1 MTTDFE
7 DIRPFTADE
16 IPAAT
21 HRMADSNVIPAIA
34 QYLGVPA
41 EMLRERIRSIKT
53 LKEFQ
58 LGLLKEVLETLFAK
72 TTTQFDWSGVENI
85 DEKKPYLFVSNH
97 RDIVLDAMFLQYILN
112 EAGQNTCQIT
122 FGSNLMSHPFVVDFG
137 KVNKMFRTERG
148 GTPKE

>member
-21 HRMADSNVIPAIA
+21 QRMADSNVIPAIA
-34 QYLGVPA
+34 QYLDVPTEA
-41 EMLRERIRSIKT
+41 LRERIRSIKT

-72 TTTQFDWSGVENI
+72 TTTKFD
-85 DEKKPYLFVSNH
+85 
-97 RDIVLDAMFLQYILN
+97 
-112 EAGQNTCQIT
+112 
-122 FGSNLMSHPFVVDFG
+122 
-137 KVNKMFRTERG
+137 
-148 GTPKE
+148 